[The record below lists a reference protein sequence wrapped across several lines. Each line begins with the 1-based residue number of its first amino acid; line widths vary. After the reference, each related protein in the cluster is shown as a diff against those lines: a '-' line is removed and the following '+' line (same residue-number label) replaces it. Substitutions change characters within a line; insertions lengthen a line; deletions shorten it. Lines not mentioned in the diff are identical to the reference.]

1 MASSSAFV
9 TANTRRMTALKF
21 ANSGVDSNSAGFITS
36 CAGSALAA
44 SLTLLTRSPSTVSVL
59 GFSGKTS
66 MRQPLPGDRPHYDC
80 ESLSVAKLAMVE
92 SKRLLIDVS
101 KQMERLDADVG
112 SVQTTLKQAPEVL
125 QSIGVHL
132 AIHITL
138 GMVDDIIRVIGAEP
152 KVGYGFVGVHMGTGF
167 NVIPFPAFS
176 SPVTFSEPQRG
187 PWHPAIAMTWTKRTT
202 RLLIQY
208 LCKNAP
214 NSSNCAINW

>member
-21 ANSGVDSNSAGFITS
+21 ANSDVDSNSAGFITS

-44 SLTLLTRSPSTVSVL
+44 SLTLLTRSPSTLSVL

-80 ESLSVAKLAMVE
+80 ESLSIAKLAMVE

-101 KQMERLDADVG
+101 KQIERLDADVG

-138 GMVDDIIRVIGAEP
+138 GMVDDIMRVIGAEP
-152 KVGYGFVGVHMGTGF
+152 KVGDGFVGVHMGTGF
-167 NVIPFPAFS
+167 NVVPLLGTRVMYFGF
-176 SPVTFSEPQRG
+176 RG
-187 PWHPAIAMTWTKRTT
+187 PWHESFHRA
-202 RLLIQY
+202 
-208 LCKNAP
+208 
-214 NSSNCAINW
+214 